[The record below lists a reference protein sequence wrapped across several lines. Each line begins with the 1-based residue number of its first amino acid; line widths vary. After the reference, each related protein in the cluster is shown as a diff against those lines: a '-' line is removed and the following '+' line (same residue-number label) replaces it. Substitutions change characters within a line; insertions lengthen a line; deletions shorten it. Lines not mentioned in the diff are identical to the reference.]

1 MEFDVI
7 VIGGGLSGSWAAK
20 EFCDAGLKTVILE
33 RGRDVQ
39 HNVDYPTTNLNAW
52 EMDNRGM
59 LPEDVVAQNPIVSKC
74 YAFREDTQHFFTKDA
89 EHPYVQKKPFDWIK
103 PYQVGGRSLLWA
115 RQVQRWSDYDF
126 EGPKRD
132 NYAVDWPI
140 RYKDIAPWYDK
151 VEHFIGVSG
160 NKDGLDTIPDGD
172 FLKPLPF
179 SCGEQFLVDF
189 VKNNYQDRHLVYS
202 RVAHLTEVRE
212 IHKKQ
217 GRGLCQNRT
226 ICERGCP
233 FGAYFSAN
241 SSTIPWAKKTGN
253 LTIMPDCVVKSV
265 IYDETE
271 GKATGVEYVD
281 AKTKET
287 KTVKA
292 KIIFVNAGTLNT
304 NLILLN
310 SKSGRFPNGLG
321 NENGLLGKNMIF
333 HNYRA
338 RVSATYTGHK
348 DMTYIGRKPAALYMP
363 RFKNVKE
370 NKESFKRGY
379 AVYISMDK
387 GKYGSD
393 NGVGHEL
400 IKNLD
405 EVKYGDWNIF
415 AMMMGETLA
424 KESNM
429 VSLHSELKDPWG
441 IPQLVIDIDYDEN
454 DKAMMEDFYKETIAM
469 FEKAGVENIQK
480 IDTEQAPG
488 LDIHE
493 MGGVRMGSDP
503 ASSLLNEWNQL
514 HLCNNVY
521 VTDGACMTT
530 TSTQNPS
537 LTFMALAARAANH
550 AVEKLKE
557 VG

>member
-7 VIGGGLSGSWAAK
+7 VVGAGLSGSWVAK
-20 EFCDAGLKTVILE
+20 EFCDAGFKTVILE

-52 EMDNRGM
+52 EMENRG
-59 LPEDVVAQNPIVSKC
+59 LIPEDVLEQNPILSKC
-74 YAFREDTQHFFTKDA
+74 YAFREDTQHFFTKDS
-89 EHPYVQKKPFDWIK
+89 EHPYVQTKPFDWIK

-160 NKDGLDTIPDGD
+160 NKDGLDVIPDGD

-179 SCGEQFLVDF
+179 SCGEQYLVDF
-189 VKNNYQDRHLVYS
+189 VKKNYQDRHLVYS
-202 RVAHLTEVRE
+202 RVAHLTEVRD

-233 FGAYFSAN
+233 FGAYYSAN
-241 SSTIPWAKKTGN
+241 SSTLPWAKKTGN
-253 LTIMPDCVVKSV
+253 LTIMPNCVVKSV
-265 IYDETE
+265 IYDDELK
-271 GKATGVEYVD
+271 KATGVEYVD
-281 AKTKET
+281 AITKET
-287 KTVKA
+287 KIVKA
-292 KIIFVNAGTLNT
+292 KVIFMNAGTLNT
-304 NLILLN
+304 NLVLLN
-310 SKSGRFPNGLG
+310 SRSSRFPNGLG
-321 NENGLLGKNMIF
+321 NDNGLLGKFVSF

-338 RVSATYTGHK
+338 RVTATYTGAK
-348 DMTYIGRKPAALYMP
+348 DSTYIGRKPAALYMP
-363 RFKNVKE
+363 RFKNVKSASE
-370 NKESFKRGY
+370 NFSRGY

-387 GKYGSD
+387 GKYGNE
-393 NGVGHEL
+393 NGLGYEL

-405 EVKYGDWNIF
+405 DLKYSDWNIF
-415 AMMMGETLA
+415 AMMMGETIP
-424 KESNM
+424 KESNK
-429 VSLHSELKDPWG
+429 VSLHSDLVDPWG
-441 IPQLVIDIDYDEN
+441 IPQLEIDIDYDGN
-454 DKAMMEDFYKETIAM
+454 DLAMMEDFYKETIGM
-469 FEKAGVENIQK
+469 FEKAGLDNIEK
-480 IDTEQAPG
+480 IDTGQAPG

-493 MGGVRMGSDP
+493 MGGVRMGTDLNT
-503 ASSLLNEWNQL
+503 SLLNSRNQM
-514 HLCNNVY
+514 HLCENVY

-530 TSTQNPS
+530 VSCQNPS
-537 LTFMALAARAANH
+537 LTFMALAARAANY
-550 AVEKLKE
+550 AIEEMKRE
-557 VG
+557 I